1 MMLINIDWLRNSR
14 QSKQYEESEATMAVE
29 RDELMQMMIAG
40 SGDSDNFPLNQREIS
55 FGNDEPAEQ
64 IIDSSSEEDH
74 HISASFK

>member
-1 MMLINIDWLRNSR
+1 
-14 QSKQYEESEATMAVE
+14 MAVE

-40 SGDSDNFPLNQREIS
+40 SGDSDHFPLNQREIS

-74 HISASFK
+74 HISASFKQKMRGSEYNQTKGSSFYQ

>member
-1 MMLINIDWLRNSR
+1 
-14 QSKQYEESEATMAVE
+14 MAVE